1 MKFRKTMLLAF
12 IILIVM
18 LSVGFIF
25 WQHELRYATPTP
37 VPDGFVDVPLG
48 AEIDLAAWGI
58 SSDRSTLLHFFNPRC
73 PCSKFNM
80 NEFRALVR
88 EYNEQVDFFVILQTD
103 DDDARDEFNAKY
115 ALDVPVIADRDGRI
129 SDMCGIYATP
139 QAVILNDASRIYFK
153 GNYNKSRFCTHKQ
166 TRFVDIALDSLVA
179 HRPLPVFVQHE
190 LTLPYGCE
198 LPSDTPDGEFLLSNL
213 FNQ

>member
-1 MKFRKTMLLAF
+1 MKFRKTMLLAL
-12 IILIVM
+12 IILMVM

-25 WQHELRYATPTP
+25 WQHELRYAAPTP
-37 VPDGFVDVPLG
+37 VPDRFVDVPLG

-88 EYNEQVDFFVILQTD
+88 EYKDQVDFFVILQSD
-103 DDDARDEFNAKY
+103 DDDARDAFNAKY

-129 SDMCGIYATP
+129 SDVCGIYATP

-166 TRFVDIALDSLVA
+166 TQFVDIALDSLVA
-179 HRPLPVFVQHE
+179 HRPLPVFVQNE